1 MSRGNPSRLIAREQ
15 LCCHPTARCFRKTRA
30 AGSGVRPQKSAAPNG
45 ISSDV
50 SLASFVPSSASLL
63 RSFSQLMLAN
73 NTFVPSSAALC
84 FILEFII
91 APRQSLC
98 NNIFAFRQVREGRK
112 EDGLA
117 YLEFVSRHC
126 TPSGTQRRNHII
138 SESAG
143 VLKHLSPS

>member
-1 MSRGNPSRLIAREQ
+1 
-15 LCCHPTARCFRKTRA
+15 
-30 AGSGVRPQKSAAPNG
+30 
-45 ISSDV
+45 
-50 SLASFVPSSASLL
+50 
-63 RSFSQLMLAN
+63 MLAN
-73 NTFVPSSAALC
+73 NTFVPSSAALY

-91 APRQSLC
+91 APRQSLG
-98 NNIFAFRQVREGRK
+98 NNMFAFRQIREGRK

-143 VLKHLSPS
+143 VLNTCRQLNDRMAVLLADKDFEPRL